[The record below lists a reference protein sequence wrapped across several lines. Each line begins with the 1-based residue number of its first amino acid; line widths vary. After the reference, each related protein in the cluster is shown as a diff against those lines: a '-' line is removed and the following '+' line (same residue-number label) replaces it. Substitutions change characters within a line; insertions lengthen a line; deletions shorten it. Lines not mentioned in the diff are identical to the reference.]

1 MRGDTWASTC
11 PIACSLAMPED
22 TYMSTC
28 PSVCLVFMHRDTRA
42 SACRFACADRSYSEL
57 LISSPPLDNLI
68 EDILRFLL
76 IGRGDGAATTRQ
88 ESTIV
93 QSNQSGLNPNDLKL
107 DDGNGSVRTLNGEE
121 IEDDGLEHNMDQGY
135 QIFLPT
141 MHNEKSSQAR
151 MVVDLFQS
159 EDGRHKSFTA
169 QEEDADQI

>member
-1 MRGDTWASTC
+1 MK
-11 PIACSLAMPED
+11 
-22 TYMSTC
+22 
-28 PSVCLVFMHRDTRA
+28 
-42 SACRFACADRSYSEL
+42 RS
-57 LISSPPLDNLI
+57 N
-68 EDILRFLL
+68 FFK
-76 IGRGDGAATTRQ
+76 GGGDGAATTRQ

-121 IEDDGLEHNMDQGY
+121 IEDDGQEHNMDQED

-141 MHNEKSSQAR
+141 MHDEKSSQAR